1 MRIVFRAAQALVVT
15 AIDHA
20 ESFFTDDEL
29 ATVHGFPLEKRRR
42 QWMLSRIAE
51 KELRRRG
58 AVGSHVSFSHSG
70 DYGAAAVGDE
80 PIGVDIEALRD
91 LAEHAAHLFLTDDE
105 IGVMERC
112 SIPNRLLHF
121 WCAKEAL
128 WKQRGGAVLTLKRVP
143 LRLRGESATGLQF
156 DGVETVF
163 AEVIVALTT
172 PLSSRA

>member
-15 AIDHA
+15 AIDNA
-20 ESFFTDDEL
+20 ESFFSEDEL
-29 ATVHGFPLEKRRR
+29 TIVRGFPLEKRRR

-51 KELRRRG
+51 KQLRRSG
-58 AVGSHVSFSHSG
+58 AVGNHVSFSHSG

-80 PIGVDIEALRD
+80 PVGIDIEALRD
-91 LAEHAAHLFLTDDE
+91 LREHAAHFFLTDDE
-105 IGVMERC
+105 IRVMQRC

-128 WKQRGGAVLTLKRVP
+128 WKQRRGAVPTLKRVP

-163 AEVIVALTT
+163 VEVIVAVTT
-172 PLSSRA
+172 LLSS

>member
-15 AIDHA
+15 AIDDA

-29 ATVHGFPLEKRRR
+29 ATVRGFPLEKRRR

-51 KELRRRG
+51 KQLRRSG
-58 AVGSHVSFSHSG
+58 AVGNHVSFSHSG
-70 DYGAAAVGDE
+70 DYGAAAVGHE

-91 LAEHAAHLFLTDDE
+91 LAERAAHLFLTDDE
-105 IGVMERC
+105 IRVMERC

-128 WKQRGGAVLTLKRVP
+128 WKQRGGAVSTLKRVP
-143 LRLRGESATGLQF
+143 LRLRGESPTGLQF
-156 DGVETVF
+156 DGVETAF
-163 AEVIVALTT
+163 AEVIVAVTR
-172 PLSSRA
+172 SMV